1 MQFSLAFVFLALT
14 YAVADLNELT
24 TDSFVSQLS
33 NGPLFVKF
41 YAPWCGHCKALR
53 PAWEN
58 LGQKNFGTT
67 FVGAVDCTSEPSK
80 RLCETQEVRGY
91 PTIKFFT
98 NSTNGDA
105 YNGARD
111 EDNLAEFLKTSQDQ
125 CDPKNPDT
133 CVEPKENAYVK
144 LYTSKT
150 IAEVGKERERL
161 SRLLNS
167 PSKSLSW
174 IVRRSQLLKGLL

>member
-1 MQFSLAFVFLALT
+1 MQFSHAIVCLALS
-14 YAVADLNELT
+14 YAAADLNELT
-24 TDSFVSQLS
+24 TDSFEPQLS

-58 LGQKNFGTT
+58 LGQKDFGTT

-98 NSTNGDA
+98 NSTNGNA

-111 EDNLAEFLKTSQDQ
+111 EDSLSEFLKTSQDQ

-133 CVEPKENAYVK
+133 CVDPTENAYVN
-144 LYTSKT
+144 LYASKST
-150 IAEVGKERERL
+150 EEVIKERERL
-161 SRLLNS
+161 ARLLKS
-167 PSKSLSW
+167 PSKSLPW
-174 IVRRSQLLKGLL
+174 IVRRSQLIKGLL